1 MTLTTFQRSTSQC
14 KIVMKIL
21 AKNKS
26 AYFNYFVVDKFEAG
40 IVLLGS
46 EVKSIINGGI
56 SLKESYVRIEGG
68 ELWLWNAHVAKY
80 KFSNLE
86 LDETRTRK
94 LLVKKSEI
102 KKLALRM
109 KKETLTMVPLSVYL
123 GHNKVKIEVGLVKG
137 KKKFDKRETL
147 KQREVEKETL
157 QKIKYK

>member
-1 MTLTTFQRSTSQC
+1 
-14 KIVMKIL
+14 MKIL

-40 IVLLGS
+40 VVLLGS
-46 EVKSIINGGI
+46 EVKSIINGGM
-56 SLKESYVRIEGG
+56 SLKESYVRIENN
-68 ELWLWNAHVAKY
+68 ELWLWNSHIAKY

-86 LDETRTRK
+86 LDETRIRK
-94 LLVKKSEI
+94 LLVKKSEV
-102 KKLALRM
+102 KKLTLRM
-109 KKETLTMVPLSVYL
+109 KKENLTMVPISAYI

-147 KQREVEKETL
+147 KQREVEKESL

>member
-1 MTLTTFQRSTSQC
+1 
-14 KIVMKIL
+14 MKIL

-40 IVLLGS
+40 VVLLGS

-56 SLKESYVRIEGG
+56 SLKESYVRIENN

-80 KFSNLE
+80 KFSSVE
-86 LDETRTRK
+86 LDETRIRK

-102 KKLALRM
+102 KKLTLRM
-109 KKETLTMVPLSVYL
+109 KKENLTMVPLAAYM